1 MSANM
6 IMNAVPPTLMMI
18 AANIVNATAISNKII
33 VKIICIPPF
42 IIQRVNGAI
51 TQKEEA

>member
-1 MSANM
+1 
-6 IMNAVPPTLMMI
+6 MNAVPPILMMVT
-18 AANIVNATAISNKII
+18 ANIVNATTVRNKIV